1 MLLDRNGKLTM
12 WNQSHHVC
20 YIAFGRKLPICFNC
34 ECLIKVACQV
44 IRLVS
49 LFNIKLGGKVWKV
62 DFYNEANTILTL
74 DLMQGNFSRQKS
86 STKTFVKR

>member
-20 YIAFGRKLPICFNC
+20 HIAFGRKLPI
-34 ECLIKVACQV
+34 KVACQV
-44 IRLVS
+44 IRQVS

-62 DFYNEANTILTL
+62 DFYNEANTILTS
-74 DLMQGNFSRQKS
+74 DLMQDRKARQKS